1 MLIIEAI
8 LLIALLALII
18 FSSFVLEEP
27 QSEVQRIIDDARFP
41 SYLDGVGLPR
51 RRRVIRSNGFDSG
64 R

>member
-8 LLIALLALII
+8 LLIALLALVI

>member
-27 QSEVQRIIDDARFP
+27 QSEVQRIIDEARFP

-51 RRRVIRSNGFDSG
+51 RRRTIRSNGFDSG